1 MRIRM
6 SFILILLTAGVVLA
20 GRKGQKNVKYNDP
33 TLNNIER
40 NKIAKGRI
48 GRAQNPIVYDAKDCS
63 EGQLENGKNLIEA
76 NLMTYIKDISFTNY
90 KIEKC
95 QSQMFL
101 GSHRTLHLRID
112 VNGNSCQI
120 LLDHHMTNDKNMR
133 VYNLAAAIED
143 LKDCNLYAEASNFKR
158 NEVFGKTIQNC
169 DKKQPPQ
176 VLKFLEYA
184 IGKGFKQ
191 EEHEVIDCSIS
202 ALEAPIMNILMKNL
216 QTEKK
221 TFVSIQMKGNVP
233 EIVTIPSDFI
243 ANSIEQEI
251 VPDLPTVPAAE
262 FRKCPIDTYADYLE
276 KFIDQIPT
284 ARFTAADFTVDKC
297 EFQDIEGGIA
307 AKLSLIDPD
316 GMLVDLKTFFRSGE
330 DLGTIVTDPIEYA
343 YYLANVPGYSK
354 DDPYMRCSVGEW
366 EAAKDCAAFVQKF
379 GTHLGSPNAFANK
392 KVTDCFTRQAD
403 GTEARFKLTLK
414 NGEVV
419 SVHMLE
425 PANGN
430 GTPEFSIT
438 PSTFEDDFR
447 LRNKQLAEC
456 NEEDKLHLSKKSE
469 DLFGSRAAVASVVFT
484 ENIISCLKGE
494 FSMKVTLSFDEK
506 KCDATF
512 NIDDGAVSSVNSGS
526 CLKDVRVI

>member
-6 SFILILLTAGVVLA
+6 SFILILIIAGAVLG
-20 GRKGQKNVKYNDP
+20 GRKGQKPPKYNDP
-33 TLNNIER
+33 SLSNLQR
-40 NKIAKGRI
+40 NDIRKGRI
-48 GRAQNPIVYDAKDCS
+48 GRTKNPIPFDAKDCS
-63 EGQLENGKNLIEA
+63 EDQLANGKNLIEA
-76 NLMTYIKDISFTNY
+76 NLMTYIKDISFSNY

-101 GSHRTLHLRID
+101 GSHRTLHLTID
-112 VNGNSCQI
+112 VNGKSCQVD
-120 LLDHHMTNDKNMR
+120 LEHHMTNDRSMR
-133 VYNLAAAIED
+133 VYNLGNAIED
-143 LKDCNLYAEASNFKR
+143 LKDCNMFAETSSFKR

-169 DKKQPPQ
+169 DKRQPLQ

-184 IGKGFKQ
+184 IGKGFKSEQ
-191 EEHEVIDCSIS
+191 NEVIDCSIS
-202 ALEAPIMNILMKNL
+202 ALEAPVLNILIKNL
-216 QTEKK
+216 ESGEKV
-221 TFVSIQMKGNVP
+221 FASIQMKGNVP
-233 EIVTIPSDFI
+233 EIVTIPADFI
-243 ANSIEQEI
+243 AKSIEQEI
-251 VPDLPTVPAAE
+251 TPDLPTVPASQ
-262 FRKCPIDTYADYLE
+262 FKKCPIDTYADYLE

-284 ARFTAADFTVDKC
+284 AKFAAGDFTVDKC
-297 EFQDIEGGIA
+297 EFQDIDGGIA

-316 GMLVDLKTFFRSGE
+316 GMLVDLKTFFRTGE

-354 DDPYMRCSVGEW
+354 DDPYMRCSVGDW
-366 EAAKDCAAFVQKF
+366 TPAKDCAAFVQKF
-379 GTHLGSPNAFANK
+379 GAHLGSPNAFVNK
-392 KVTDCFTRQAD
+392 KVTDCFTRQND

-425 PANGN
+425 PANGK

-438 PSTFEDDFR
+438 PSNFEDQFR

-456 NEEDKLHLSKKSE
+456 TEEDKLHLSKNSE
-469 DLFGSRAAVASVVFT
+469 DIFGNRAAIANVVFT

-494 FSMKVTLSFDEK
+494 YSMKVTLSFDEK

-512 NIDDGAVSSVNSGS
+512 NVDDGTLSANSGS